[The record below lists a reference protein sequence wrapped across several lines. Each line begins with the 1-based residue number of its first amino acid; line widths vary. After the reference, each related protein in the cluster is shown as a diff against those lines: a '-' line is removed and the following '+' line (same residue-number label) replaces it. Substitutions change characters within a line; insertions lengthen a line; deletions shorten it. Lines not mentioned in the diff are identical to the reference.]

1 VAECVSLP
9 VESVADTVIVCVPA
23 GVPGVLG
30 VVLGVL
36 LPLLAAALAPPQ
48 PESEIK
54 PPVRNSTARMEYI
67 RCRWRFIARPGK
79 KSRNVTLNHA
89 TGSRDRTAPR

>member
-1 VAECVSLP
+1 VSLL

-30 VVLGVL
+30 VLGAPP
-36 LPLLAAALAPPQ
+36 PLDEELDPPQ

-54 PPVRNSTARMEYI
+54 PHIRNSTIRTERM
-67 RCRWRFIARPGK
+67 RCR
-79 KSRNVTLNHA
+79 
-89 TGSRDRTAPR
+89 

>member
-1 VAECVSLP
+1 MP
-9 VESVADTVIVCVPA
+9 VESVADTVIVCVPV

-36 LPLLAAALAPPQ
+36 LPMAEALAPPQ

-54 PPVRNSTARMEYI
+54 PPIRNSTIRTEYM
-67 RCRWRFIARPGK
+67 RCR
-79 KSRNVTLNHA
+79 
-89 TGSRDRTAPR
+89 